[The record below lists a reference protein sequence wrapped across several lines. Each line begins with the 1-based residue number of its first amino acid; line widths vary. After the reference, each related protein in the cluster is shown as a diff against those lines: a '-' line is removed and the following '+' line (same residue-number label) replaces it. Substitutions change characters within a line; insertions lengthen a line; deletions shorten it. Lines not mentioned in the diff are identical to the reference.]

1 MRSRLFASGLCIAL
15 AVGLHVDWHLARP
28 RHHRLSLAWPY
39 HWVITAVLFGIV
51 AWLIARLWT
60 RDRWRIGFAI
70 FLGAVFLAQIVEPM
84 MEILV
89 YEQGLGY
96 PADPGRWEVFL
107 LTMAA
112 AIPCISW
119 LFCPVRRT
127 TRCRAGA
134 QAQLSRTASPSSL
147 VEEAR
152 CRTASALAD

>member
-15 AVGLHVDWHLARP
+15 AVGLHLDWHLARP

-89 YEQGLGY
+89 YEQRVGY
-96 PADPGRWEVFL
+96 PADPGRSEAFL

-112 AIPCISW
+112 AIPLYFLALLLCAPRDS
-119 LFCPVRRT
+119 
-127 TRCRAGA
+127 
-134 QAQLSRTASPSSL
+134 LSRRRSGAVVAHGEPEQL
-147 VEEAR
+147 G
-152 CRTASALAD
+152 